1 MRGVLMLIL
10 GALVIHSPPAA
21 FANVKTPVQIGEPV
35 PATNCDLGIA
45 GWTDP
50 TFYAVP
56 DCGDP
61 IRMGPITVE
70 ASGACGLVV
79 VSVNM
84 QHTWIGD
91 INLALAHDP
100 DCDGVLVTTVELM
113 CRAGM
118 SAPDCPGTGCCGCS
132 DDIAGLYSFD
142 DTSTGVVL
150 GDPYSSCYGGSV
162 APGCYRPV
170 TPLSAFASEDAG
182 GCWYLIGQDGA
193 CGDLFYV
200 NSWTLSFG
208 GAIGPSPFGAC
219 CLDNGSCQ
227 SLLEP
232 GCHSLGGTWLGSGTS
247 CDQSICTPTS
257 ARSTTWGGLKHELSH

>member
-1 MRGVLMLIL
+1 MRAALCLFVVALLACPTL
-10 GALVIHSPPAA
+10 VGAAPQ
-21 FANVKTPVQIGEPV
+21 KTATQVGDPIIS
-35 PATNCDLGIA
+35 TNCDISGTA
-45 GWTDP
+45 YTDP
-50 TFYAVP
+50 TFYAIP
-56 DCGDP
+56 DCGAATP
-61 IRMGPITVE
+61 MGPINITDTD
-70 ASGACGLVV
+70 ACGLTVL
-79 VSVNM
+79 SVNM